1 MFLYI
6 EDHNQNRQQFKILEY
21 EDLKPLFEMFPRTE
35 KIALSS
41 DDLKHATQRIA
52 RYLSSGHIH
61 AWVEYNQLEKGLKE
75 KAAALGLSLATAMTP
90 TLITMQKPEYTPK
103 LSETTKVEQKKPS
116 TDFGIHPADRFLWNT
131 MQIESSGGLNTE
143 HKTIKHGKFK
153 GERAIGKWG
162 LLKPTVN
169 EIVNRMRISG
179 NLKPEHAKLETMS
192 RDNLDAHF
200 KENPQV
206 ELDMARFLASHV
218 LKRQK
223 GNQLKAAYSWLY
235 GHNLFPSDISEH
247 HLANEDYV
255 AKYKKFD
262 RKNPF
267 KATKRTI
274 ASVSKN
280 ETGDIN
286 FSTRFKNW
294 YIKRTDEKTKDPMRD
309 KTFVPDLGRRREE
322 ELDEIKPD
330 SQKTPEQ
337 KLKDNIKRVNKK

>member
-6 EDHNQNRQQFKILEY
+6 EDHNNNRRQFKILEY

-35 KIALSS
+35 KIALGS
-41 DDLKHATQRIA
+41 DDLKHAVQKIA
-52 RYLSSGHIH
+52 KYLSSGHLT
-61 AWVEYNQLEKGLKE
+61 AWVEHNQLEKGLKE
-75 KAAALGLSLATAMTP
+75 KAAALGLSLATAMAPSLLQTDTP
-90 TLITMQKPEYTPK
+90 QVKP
-103 LSETTKVEQKKPS
+103 KVPVKIEQIKPS
-116 TDFGIHPADRFLWNT
+116 TDFGTHPTDRFLWNT

-143 HKTIKHGKFK
+143 HQPIKHGRFK

-169 EIVNRMRISG
+169 EIVNRMRIAG
-179 NLKPEHAKLETMS
+179 NLKAEHARLETMS
-192 RDNLDAHF
+192 RDDLEHHF

-223 GNQLKAAYSWLY
+223 GNQHKAAYSWLY

-267 KATKRTI
+267 KQPNRQI
-274 ASVSKN
+274 ASMQKSSYH
-280 ETGDIN
+280 DPN
-286 FSTRFKNW
+286 FAMRFKSW
-294 YIKRTDEKTKDPMRD
+294 YILRTDEKTKNPIRD
-309 KTFVPDLGRRREE
+309 RNFVPDLGRRREE

-330 SQKTPEQ
+330 SQKTPEE
-337 KLKDNIKRVNKK
+337 KLKDNLKRVNKK